1 MDVINTSTTNTPNQ
15 ADLDAAIER
24 LSTTDGSESLDGA
37 ALAPLI
43 AAGLL
48 TTTLPRANNGLGLC
62 QPEQADALFD
72 LLERLGEANLA
83 CGRLF
88 EAHVNALDLVRRYG
102 TTTQFVTAA
111 TAATAGT
118 LFALW
123 VTDPPS
129 GGATLRAHDHAFRLT
144 GAKHFCSAAGQ
155 AGRALITAATDAGT
169 RMILIDTAPPL
180 LVTQASIGLSGMQG
194 AATGS
199 VALNGMVVAP
209 TAIIGAVDDY
219 LREPVFSAAAWRNY
233 AVILGGVR
241 RLIATAR
248 DMLRSRGR
256 TGNAFQR
263 MRFGEAVIAWQTAH
277 LWLREA
283 ATRAESATAPGA
295 DAIAYVNLARIAAE
309 TACLDA
315 IRVVQRSLGVSAF
328 IEGSAAE
335 RLARDLSVYLRQPGP
350 DEALDRAAGF
360 CLEQRTGRAIIP

>member
-1 MDVINTSTTNTPNQ
+1 
-15 ADLDAAIER
+15 
-24 LSTTDGSESLDGA
+24 
-37 ALAPLI
+37 
-43 AAGLL
+43 
-48 TTTLPRANNGLGLC
+48 
-62 QPEQADALFD
+62 
-72 LLERLGEANLA
+72 
-83 CGRLF
+83 
-88 EAHVNALDLVRRYG
+88 
-102 TTTQFVTAA
+102 
-111 TAATAGT
+111 
-118 LFALW
+118 
-123 VTDPPS
+123 
-129 GGATLRAHDHAFRLT
+129 
-144 GAKHFCSAAGQ
+144 
-155 AGRALITAATDAGT
+155 
-169 RMILIDTAPPL
+169 
-180 LVTQASIGLSGMQG
+180 
-194 AATGS
+194 
-199 VALNGMVVAP
+199 MVVAP

-283 ATRAESATAPGA
+283 ATRAESATAPGT

-315 IRVVQRSLGVSAF
+315 IRLVQRSLGVSAF